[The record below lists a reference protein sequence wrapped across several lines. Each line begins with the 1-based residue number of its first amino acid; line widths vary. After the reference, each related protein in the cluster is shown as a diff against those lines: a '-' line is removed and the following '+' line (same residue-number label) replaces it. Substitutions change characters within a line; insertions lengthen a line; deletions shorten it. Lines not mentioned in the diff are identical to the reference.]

1 MIWKYLNL
9 SLLVLFPIAWFAPL
23 MRAGLLPFFKLKE
36 MSVMSGISSLLEKD
50 LFLAFVVIV
59 FALIAPIAKVI
70 GTALIQFGRAP
81 DTWKPIIQIMGKF
94 AMADIFLV
102 AIYIV
107 VAKGVGVGRL
117 EVGWGLYLFTACVL
131 LGFIIS
137 LKTKAPDTQ

>member
-1 MIWKYLNL
+1 
-9 SLLVLFPIAWFAPL
+9 
-23 MRAGLLPFFKLKE
+23 
-36 MSVMSGISSLLEKD
+36 MSGISSLLEKD
-50 LFLAFVVIV
+50 LFLAIIVIL
-59 FALIAPIAKVI
+59 FAIIAPIAKVV
-70 GTALIQFGRAP
+70 GTALIQFGRVS
-81 DTWKPIIQIMGKF
+81 DTWKPTIQVMGKF

-137 LKTKAPDTQ
+137 LKTKAPATQ